1 MKKTLILT
9 GFLAAFS
16 HADPWSDSLAN
27 AILTNNR
34 PRQRQLIES
43 RPGQCAAVTGLENA
57 AKTVQARKA
66 EAGAA
71 QPIGPDSSGL
81 RPRPPVYGEG
91 PWSIPAFEWALRQD
105 FGETCFSAFDQAAR
119 DTTAPET
126 FRMAVL
132 DVMMSGSKQSGT
144 ASSAAVHAIAL
155 SVLSSART
163 PVPLKAFLL
172 PKIGKLTESSYG
184 QDFAPFLTSADTTLR
199 NAAYQGLIQKINA
212 NGLAGRTEENHAI
225 FSSFDS
231 LVSQPITLGQVRVL
245 ATVREDYARDFL
257 LAKSAGDAK
266 KVAIIF
272 IRDGDV
278 RHAGLLAEAAKL
290 LRAEGNP
297 AALQKAVAQGIK
309 DPNDIIN
316 PLLAGNS
323 GNLKDGLSLLEAFPK
338 LAVAHAS
345 LINEKSQ
352 STDPELKAVAQK
364 LLPYL
369 STSAS
374 AGSVQ

>member
-27 AILTNNR
+27 AILSNNR

-43 RPGQCAAVTGLENA
+43 RPGQCVAVTGLRNA

-66 EAGAA
+66 EAGTP
-71 QPIGPDSSGL
+71 QSNLPDSTGLLL
-81 RPRPPVYGEG
+81 RPPIYGEG
-91 PWSIPAFEWALRQD
+91 PWSVPAFEWALRQD
-105 FGETCFSAFDQAAR
+105 FGNDCSSAFEQSAR
-119 DTTAPET
+119 DTLAPET

-132 DVMMSGSKQSGT
+132 DVMMSGAKPSG
-144 ASSAAVHAIAL
+144 AMSSTAVHAIVFSL
-155 SVLSSART
+155 LSSART
-163 PVPLKAFLL
+163 PVRLKAFLL

-184 QDFAPFLTSADTTLR
+184 QDFVPFLTSADTNLR

-212 NGLAGRTEENHAI
+212 NGMAGRTEENHAI

-245 ATVREDYARDFL
+245 ATLREDYARDFL
-257 LAKSAGDAK
+257 LAKSAGDPK

-272 IRDGDV
+272 IRDGNV
-278 RHAGLLAEAAKL
+278 RHAGLIAEAAKL
-290 LRAEGNP
+290 LRAEGNS

-309 DPNDIIN
+309 DPNGIIS
-316 PLLAGNS
+316 PLLAGS
-323 GNLKDGLSLLEAFPK
+323 SANLKDGLTLLESFPK
-338 LAVAHAS
+338 LAQAHAAFIS
-345 LINEKSQ
+345 ESAQ
-352 STDPELKAVAQK
+352 SSDPELKAVAQK

-374 AGSVQ
+374 AGSFQ